1 MQSCGQTHLNLKIH
15 QLTIWEVIIKNW
27 LFKPLS
33 ISTGKSM
40 RPRLRTIIAS
50 LFLCKMWLSVINIT
64 VTPLENM
71 IWRPTSL
78 VIWPMINFNIST
90 PQPTHQISRVRLSQE
105 KLQVMIGAGKKIVE
119 TKTLNQEDQWVHHLI
134 ILTIKMVI
142 LSQVVE
148 VMIKIE

>member
-1 MQSCGQTHLNLKIH
+1 
-15 QLTIWEVIIKNW
+15 
-27 LFKPLS
+27 
-33 ISTGKSM
+33 
-40 RPRLRTIIAS
+40 
-50 LFLCKMWLSVINIT
+50 
-64 VTPLENM
+64 
-71 IWRPTSL
+71 
-78 VIWPMINFNIST
+78 MINFNIST